1 MNKPRELDNL
11 VENYFGQDYDVIDDS
26 DEIGPKI
33 EACNTHSSKSMQIA
47 LLEDIEEFLAQGEQ
61 LNVIFKDRY
70 SSYFLPELWGTTPR
84 DFLLLAKDKVVADIV
99 RRER

>member
-1 MNKPRELDNL
+1 MDMNKTRELDNL

-33 EACNTHSSKSMQIA
+33 EAYNRHSSKSMQIA

-61 LNVIFKDRY
+61 LDNIFNERY
-70 SSYFLPELWGTTPR
+70 SAYFLPELWGITPR
-84 DFLLLAKDKVVADIV
+84 DFLLLAKDKVIADMA
-99 RRER
+99 R